1 MQRGSVEMVYF
12 TDRGGK
18 FAVLGQAENGAV
30 ALLRPPLLLEK
41 DNAETTEISVQE
53 TIRELGEGLFHISRC
68 FCNEGAGTRKLQ
80 IILEAET
87 LFVPEDYL
95 IPCVSYNGNR
105 WGEGK
110 EPKGLCAPTGQPW
123 SFAYDRCSIPS
134 ASVTENG
141 DYCMALF
148 ADASS
153 RESLRSCVSI
163 LEGEE
168 GRLRQRIGWPVK
180 EAPATYSDNDSYS
193 PAYEEW
199 LTLKWKETLTLD
211 CYLLLS
217 RPVQRH
223 YGVCALLDRLLEL
236 PDFCKSGDANGQ
248 RELLSAKELWRVGIQ
263 FAESLLCRAADGSLL
278 SSTGLRL
285 DQKTGIFRH
294 SPKIEIG
301 WCGQNLLSARMQ
313 LLEYKRSREKRFL
326 EHALGIL
333 DAWTKKQADN
343 GLILSHYN
351 WYTRGREWN
360 YVPRDKSL
368 SWAGNVDYERGW
380 LPETCNMG
388 WAASEMIKN
397 YALLG
402 SLGIDRPEYKSF
414 AVKVCDFFTER
425 FSEEYGF
432 GKSWNFD
439 GTVEEKGGSIGMFVT
454 LGLVDVY
461 QVVKDE
467 RYLAA
472 AERAL
477 AFYVHRDLEQFV
489 CTAGAIDCT
498 CVDKETAGPFLMTA
512 IKLYELTGEE
522 QYLTWSR
529 WAAAYFTSWMYHY
542 DAEYPEDA
550 EFSRYGYRT
559 LGATAVSV
567 QHPALDEWGEYLV
580 PDFLKLWRLTGEEKW
595 RKRACLLWRGAV
607 QLIATEDSEPVHG
620 YKRPTGSQNEAFFHC
635 RWGHR
640 RDCNERGHLNDW
652 LVAWVNL
659 FRLSALERIW
669 RLWGEDGIRWL
680 YEEEAAECQH

>member
-1 MQRGSVEMVYF
+1 MYF
-12 TDRGGK
+12 TDRNGT
-18 FAVLGQAENGAV
+18 FAVLKQKEKGAV
-30 ALLRPPLLLEK
+30 AVLQPPLLLGK
-41 DNAETTEISVQE
+41 DNAETNKISVQE
-53 TIRELGEGLFHISRC
+53 NIEELGAGLFHISRR
-68 FCNEGAGTRKLQ
+68 FFNEGNSALCLQ
-80 IILEAET
+80 IVLEVET

-110 EPKGLCAPTGQPW
+110 EPKGLCDLKGRPW

-141 DYCMALF
+141 DYCVALF
-148 ADASS
+148 ADVSG
-153 RESLRSCVSI
+153 RESLRSSVSI
-163 LEGEE
+163 LEGRE
-168 GRLRQRIGWPVK
+168 GRLHQRISYPVIEK
-180 EAPATYSDNDSYS
+180 PATYSDNDSYS
-193 PAYEEW
+193 PSYEEW
-199 LTLKWKETLTLD
+199 ITLKEKEALSLD

-217 RPVQRH
+217 RPEKRH

-236 PDFCKSGDANGQ
+236 PGFCGNEDRTDQK
-248 RELLSAKELWRVGIQ
+248 ETLSAEELWRVGIQ
-263 FAESLLCRAADGSLL
+263 FAETLMCRAADGALL

-285 DQKTGIFRH
+285 DKKAGIFRH

-313 LLEYKRSREKRFL
+313 LLEYKRSKEKHFL

-351 WYTRGREWN
+351 WYTTGKEWN
-360 YVPRDKSL
+360 YVPRDKNL

-397 YALLG
+397 YELLL
-402 SLGIDRPEYKSF
+402 SLGIDRPEYKNF
-414 AVKVCDFFTER
+414 AVKICDFFTER
-425 FSEEYGF
+425 FSEAYGF
-432 GKSWNFD
+432 GKSWHFD
-439 GTVEEKGGSIGMFVT
+439 GTVDEKDGSIGMFVT

-461 QVVKDE
+461 KAVKEE
-467 RYLAA
+467 RYLKA
-472 AERAL
+472 AEKAL
-477 AFYVHRDLEQFV
+477 EFYVHRDLEQFV
-489 CTAGAIDCT
+489 CTAGAIDCI

-512 IKLYELTGEE
+512 LELYELTGKE
-522 QYLTWSR
+522 QYLTWSK
-529 WAAAYFTSWMYHY
+529 WAACYFTSWMYHY
-542 DAEYPEDA
+542 NAEYSGDA
-550 EFSRYGYRT
+550 EFTVYGYRT

-580 PDFLKLWRLTGEEKW
+580 PEFLKLWRLTGEEKW
-595 RKRACLLWRGAV
+595 RKRAGLLWQGAV
-607 QLIATEDSEPVHG
+607 QLIAAEDSEPIHG

-640 RDCNERGHLNDW
+640 KDCNERGHLNDW

-669 RLWGEDGIRWL
+669 RMWGEDGIGWL
-680 YEEEAAECQH
+680 YETMSATWPLRSGAV